1 MFICVKNISRDKARK
16 MLLENDLFLSKL
28 TLMFDKSRTKGHV
41 SLCMKRYDGRNRPDP
56 KPRKYGKK
64 NSKQQYVSSEVF

>member
-1 MFICVKNISRDKARK
+1 

-41 SLCMKRYDGRNRPDP
+41 SLCMKRYDGGNRPEP
-56 KPRKYGKK
+56 KQRKNVKK
-64 NSKQQYVSSEVF
+64 KVKTYVN